1 VNFEKNPQIHNKIC
15 TVWKYNSMKPIKNIL
30 LVSMF
35 AAAFNAQASPI
46 TLGADLVGL
55 TVFSHTETSTGANSI
70 VHGSMLGGDVT
81 STGANAVVHGD
92 VTSVNATNIGGG
104 KSVVNGDVVSGGV
117 LTVGGATGGT
127 LPGPAVTGSITSTDA
142 STIGAFAQIGGDMLS
157 GGVAT
162 TGADSL
168 VGGSVRAD
176 GAATTGDN
184 GDVTGDV
191 WSGDFATIGANSNIG
206 GNVDGV
212 GANVISANGASV
224 GSQSDVTDPPDLS
237 AVRTDVD
244 AESQQVT
251 DAQTDLFNL
260 GFGTPLSLTS
270 AGAPVM
276 VGDHSL
282 AAGVYSAASFSTTA
296 GTTLTLQGDGSDNQ
310 SWVFNIADILA
321 FGGTTNIVMDNVGKN
336 ASVYW
341 NSYAGYITSG
351 DGSNVIG
358 TLLAH
363 TYIMVGANATVM
375 DVGTTCG
382 AVYSATSYVTAG
394 DTAVI
399 GGKGCSAVSVPEPTS
414 VLLFGLGL
422 FGLAGLA
429 RRKKV

>member
-1 VNFEKNPQIHNKIC
+1 
-15 TVWKYNSMKPIKNIL
+15 MKTIKKL
-30 LVSMF
+30 LFISMF
-35 AAAFNAQASPI
+35 AAVPNAQASPI

-127 LPGPAVTGSITSTDA
+127 LPGPEVTGSITSTGA

-162 TGADSL
+162 TGADSS

-191 WSGDFATIGANSNIG
+191 WSGDFATIGANSDIG
-206 GNVDGV
+206 GNVDGAGV
-212 GANVISANGASV
+212 PYTNVISASATV
-224 GSQSDVTDPPDLS
+224 GSQNNVTTPPDLS
-237 AVRTDVD
+237 AVRTDVL

-260 GFGTPLSLTS
+260 GFGTPLSLTP

-276 VGDHSL
+276 VGNHSL

-296 GTTLTLQGDGSDNQ
+296 GTTLTLQGDGSDNL

-399 GGKGCSAVSVPEPTS
+399 GGKGCSVVSVPEPAS
-414 VLLFGLGL
+414 VLLFGFGL
-422 FGLAGLA
+422 FGLAGIA